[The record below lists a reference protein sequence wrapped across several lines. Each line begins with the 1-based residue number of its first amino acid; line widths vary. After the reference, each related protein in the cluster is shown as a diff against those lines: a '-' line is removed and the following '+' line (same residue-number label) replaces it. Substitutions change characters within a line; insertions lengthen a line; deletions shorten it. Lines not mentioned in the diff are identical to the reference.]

1 MITRYTAGLTI
12 LLLLAGTL
20 SVAAQPKF
28 SKPHGIYNNRFTLK
42 VTKSNSRAEVRFTTD
57 GSEPTAQSPVFPQST
72 IVQSTVTVR
81 AAEFVNGERTSDIIT
96 ASYIFP
102 TSVLT
107 QSNTPKGYPD
117 TWGKFTS
124 ISGTAPAD
132 YEMDPEMTGDS
143 KLSPTIIEGFNTLP
157 ILSIVTDKENLFNK
171 TKNEQTG
178 GIYIY
183 TGTSDS
189 NGRGWERPASV
200 ELFGGPQE
208 HDLSVNCAL
217 KLHGGQGRVPEKNP
231 KHSFRLTFKSEYGPS
246 KLEYPIYGEDRV
258 SEFNSLIVRT
268 FYNFSWIHTDGTQ
281 RSRAQY
287 TRDLWA
293 RRMQVRM
300 GWPTSDGLYVHL
312 FLNGM
317 YWGLYNLSERIEDNY
332 CKYHFGGKKADY
344 DVIKR
349 EDYLEAAEGTLDRW
363 NEMMRLSEH
372 ASDQKYYRMLI
383 GEQPVSDGREP
394 EVFVDVDNLIDYML
408 INQYIGNGDWDHH
421 NWIALRNRQNYLQG
435 FRFICWDSENS
446 FNSVSAN
453 VLDTNNKDCPT
464 YLFLNL
470 MKNRVF
476 LHRYIDRAWKHLSA
490 GGLLTQARSQEVW
503 DSLYTV
509 IQTAIYD
516 EAARWGDYRRDVH
529 PYASRGELYTVDNQ
543 YQNERKRLL
552 RDFFPKRTAQLISQL
567 KNKGWYATIEPPMFL
582 INGEEDASRDT
593 LTLDDELTLT
603 SSTYFIIYTLD
614 GNEPILW
621 DTSSSGSLSPTT
633 KTFSKENL
641 LSRLQGQEGWVT
653 IKTACKT
660 GNAWSPTIERSFYI
674 TGGNGIESV
683 PAMAHSNNAAT
694 YDLSGRRIADTDWHH
709 PGIYVRAGKKV
720 LHR

>member
-1 MITRYTAGLTI
+1 
-12 LLLLAGTL
+12 
-20 SVAAQPKF
+20 
-28 SKPHGIYNNRFTLK
+28 
-42 VTKSNSRAEVRFTTD
+42 
-57 GSEPTAQSPVFPQST
+57 
-72 IVQSTVTVR
+72 
-81 AAEFVNGERTSDIIT
+81 
-96 ASYIFP
+96 
-102 TSVLT
+102 
-107 QSNTPKGYPD
+107 
-117 TWGKFTS
+117 
-124 ISGTAPAD
+124 
-132 YEMDPEMTGDS
+132 
-143 KLSPTIIEGFNTLP
+143 
-157 ILSIVTDKENLFNK
+157 
-171 TKNEQTG
+171 
-178 GIYIY
+178 
-183 TGTSDS
+183 
-189 NGRGWERPASV
+189 
-200 ELFGGPQE
+200 
-208 HDLSVNCAL
+208 
-217 KLHGGQGRVPEKNP
+217 
-231 KHSFRLTFKSEYGPS
+231 
-246 KLEYPIYGEDRV
+246 
-258 SEFNSLIVRT
+258 
-268 FYNFSWIHTDGTQ
+268 
-281 RSRAQY
+281 
-287 TRDLWA
+287 
-293 RRMQVRM
+293 
-300 GWPTSDGLYVHL
+300 
-312 FLNGM
+312 
-317 YWGLYNLSERIEDNY
+317 
-332 CKYHFGGKKADY
+332 
-344 DVIKR
+344 
-349 EDYLEAAEGTLDRW
+349 
-363 NEMMRLSEH
+363 
-372 ASDQKYYRMLI
+372 
-383 GEQPVSDGREP
+383 
-394 EVFVDVDNLIDYML
+394 
-408 INQYIGNGDWDHH
+408 
-421 NWIALRNRQNYLQG
+421 
-435 FRFICWDSENS
+435 
-446 FNSVSAN
+446 
-453 VLDTNNKDCPT
+453 
-464 YLFLNL
+464 

-567 KNKGWYATIEPPMFL
+567 KNKGWYATIEPPVFL

-694 YDLSGRRIADTDWHH
+694 YDLSGRRIADTDWHR